1 VVVQIY
7 LYLGFFHGFLWFLT
21 TLHVEYYFRFWWT
34 ILVHRW
40 RRRMLNFSVCILRST
55 TKMNPP
61 VVHNHLKD
69 GDFQTLAF
77 LKILILKHDIN
88 LE

>member
-21 TLHVEYYFRFWWT
+21 TLQVEYYFRFWWT

-40 RRRMLNFSVCILRST
+40 IKWSACY
-55 TKMNPP
+55 
-61 VVHNHLKD
+61 
-69 GDFQTLAF
+69 
-77 LKILILKHDIN
+77 
-88 LE
+88 

>member
-34 ILVHRW
+34 ILVHRCC
-40 RRRMLNFSVCILRST
+40 R
-55 TKMNPP
+55 
-61 VVHNHLKD
+61 H
-69 GDFQTLAF
+69 Q
-77 LKILILKHDIN
+77 N
-88 LE
+88 LGWAIPFC